1 MKVLS
6 IQEPY
11 VSLISKGLKFI
22 ETRSWKT
29 NYRGE
34 ILIHASLGKK
44 SMKNIDNPDVIKLI
58 DDIQMMYGKIVCS
71 ANIVDCVLM
80 DEIFINQIKK
90 NHIEYILGI
99 YEIGRYAWIL
109 ENIKLLNEP
118 IKAKGKLN
126 LWDYEL
132 MEEL

>member
-11 VSLISKGLKFI
+11 ASLIANGYKYI

-29 NYRGE
+29 KYRGE

-44 SMKNIDNPDVIKLI
+44 LMSKIDDPDVIKI
-58 DDIQMMYGKIVCS
+58 INNINMNYGKIICK
-71 ANIVDCVLM
+71 ADLIDCIYM
-80 DEIFINQIKK
+80 DENFIDKIKENVEEEK
-90 NHIEYILGI
+90 LGI

-109 ENIKLLNEP
+109 DNIEIIKNP
-118 IKAKGKLN
+118 IEAKGKLN
-126 LWDYEL
+126 LWEYEN
-132 MEEL
+132 EYRI